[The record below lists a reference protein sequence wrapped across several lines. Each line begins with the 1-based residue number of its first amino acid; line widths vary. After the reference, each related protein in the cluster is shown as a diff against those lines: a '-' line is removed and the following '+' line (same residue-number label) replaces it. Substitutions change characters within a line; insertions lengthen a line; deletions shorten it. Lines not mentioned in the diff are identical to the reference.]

1 MSDDLLSRRD
11 GAVLTI
17 TLNRPK
23 LRNAINVAIMN
34 ELRVLIEGCGDGTRV
49 IVLAG
54 ANGAFC
60 SGAEISPELVDT
72 LDADAARRI
81 LSDSYHPALRAIRA
95 APCPVIAAVD
105 GMAAGFGCDLALAC
119 DLRIVSERAQFAEL
133 FVRVGL
139 IPDGGGTWTL
149 PRLIGVGRA
158 LELFYTGAPV
168 AAAEAVRIGMA
179 NRIVASTQFEQEV
192 AAFAQM
198 LAGQAPHALRRARQA
213 VYAAQ
218 DMSFEEALKQ
228 EARLQGE
235 VFASANGTEGFRAFL
250 EKRAPRWTDAGR

>member
-1 MSDDLLSRRD
+1 MSEELLARRE

-17 TLNRPK
+17 TINRPRV
-23 LRNAINVAIMN
+23 RNAINVAVMN
-34 ELRVLIEGCGDGTRV
+34 QLRSHIEGCDEDTRV
-49 IVLAG
+49 IVITG
-54 ANGAFC
+54 ADGAFC
-60 SGAEISPELVDT
+60 SGAEILPETVEN
-72 LDADAARRI
+72 LDADAAARI
-81 LSDSYHPALRAIRA
+81 LGDSYHPALKAIHA

-149 PRLIGVGRA
+149 PRLIGMGRA
-158 LELFYTGAPV
+158 LELFYTGTPV

-179 NRIVASTQFEQEV
+179 NRIVASTAFEAEV
-192 AAFAQM
+192 AAFANK
-198 LAGQAPHALRRARQA
+198 LAEQAPHAMRRIRQA

-218 DMSFEEALKQ
+218 DMSFQQALEQ

-235 VFASANGTEGFRAFL
+235 IFGREDGAEGFRAFL
-250 EKRAPRWTDAGR
+250 EKRAPRWS